1 MIGKYIEEFCRQHMT
16 MKAPGVLA
24 EYPDIFAVFIIII
37 LTGETKPT
45 FVLFDPPLGSKLQA
59 DPMM

>member
-16 MKAPGVLA
+16 MDAPGILA

-37 LTGETKPT
+37 LTGEAPYGGLLPRCR
-45 FVLFDPPLGSKLQA
+45 VI
-59 DPMM
+59 